1 MSRVAVL
8 GLGSPFGDDRV
19 GWEVAEGLSRI
30 PWAEDGPDSV
40 VTVDCLDRP
49 GAGLL
54 ERLRNADCV
63 ILIDAMRSGA
73 PAGSLRRIDP
83 DEMRAD
89 AESPSSHGF
98 GLAQTLALGRALGEM
113 PSNLVLFGI
122 EAAAFDGSR
131 ISPALEA
138 ALPGLVE
145 RIAGHVRDLLRAYS
159 APTHAAP
166 EPRA

>member
-19 GWEVAEGLSRI
+19 GWEVAQGLGRI
-30 PWAEDGPDSV
+30 PWAEHGPDSV

-54 ERLRNADCV
+54 ERFRDADCV

-73 PAGSLRRIDP
+73 PAGTLRRMHP
-83 DEMRAD
+83 DEILAD
-89 AESPSSHGF
+89 ADSPSSHGF
-98 GLAQTLALGRALGEM
+98 GLAQTLALGRALGEL

-122 EAAAFDGSR
+122 EADAFDGPR

-138 ALPGLVE
+138 AMPGLVE
-145 RIAGHVRDLLRAYS
+145 RMAGHVRDLLRGGLS
-159 APTHAAP
+159 ANAHSA
-166 EPRA
+166 